1 MFSTVCSFE
10 AVDEFFV
17 GENRKFF
24 GQQQFPYYRTV
35 PPSTKRNINLT
46 SVEFLRPQAGSYDKR
61 YWTRVFQLAG
71 RFKTSQGEVCRGHG
85 TSNYSAIP
93 LTDVLLEAVYFPA
106 GEEMLKAKRSCHKY
120 LKQK

>member
-1 MFSTVCSFE
+1 MINAIGGAFFSPRE
-10 AVDEFFV
+10 D
-17 GENRKFF
+17 
-24 GQQQFPYYRTV
+24 
-35 PPSTKRNINLT
+35 
-46 SVEFLRPQAGSYDKR
+46 LRR
-61 YWTRVFQLAG
+61 
-71 RFKTSQGEVCRGHG
+71 QGEVCRGHG